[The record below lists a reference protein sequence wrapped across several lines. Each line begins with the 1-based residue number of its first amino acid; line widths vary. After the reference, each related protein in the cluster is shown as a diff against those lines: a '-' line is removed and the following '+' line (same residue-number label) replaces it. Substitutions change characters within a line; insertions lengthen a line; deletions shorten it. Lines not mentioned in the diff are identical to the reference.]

1 MRAGLLLTRLLRR
14 TGSHFA
20 GKRYGSIA
28 VLLTALCLTPVP
40 AIAQQ
45 TNPEMPKLRLAVGG
59 KPALFY
65 LPLTVTERL
74 GYFRDQGLDIEIS
87 DFPGGAR
94 ALQALI
100 GGSADVVTGS
110 FEHTIQMQAKSQQIK
125 AVMQLG
131 QFPGCVLAVLAA
143 KAQRYRRPA
152 DLKGMKIGITAPGSG
167 THLMVQ
173 HFMVRNG
180 LAATD
185 ASFVGVGASAS
196 AVAAVQRGEIDAI
209 VNVDPMISLLESQ
222 GLIKI
227 VADTRTLDGTRQ
239 VFGGLYPAAVLYA
252 GEPFIAKNPRTVQA
266 LANALVRGL
275 KWIATHSAEEIAS
288 VMPEDYALGKQAALH
303 PVDPQQS
310 ADVFARRPLQPGGG
324 GDRRDRAQGVRPGR
338 RARQHRHR
346 RDLHRRVRGQGV
358 GGCPI
363 AERSLSGHAA

>member
-1 MRAGLLLTRLLRR
+1 
-14 TGSHFA
+14 
-20 GKRYGSIA
+20 
-28 VLLTALCLTPVP
+28 
-40 AIAQQ
+40 
-45 TNPEMPKLRLAVGG
+45 
-59 KPALFY
+59 
-65 LPLTVTERL
+65 VTERL

-110 FEHTIQMQAKSQQIK
+110 FEHTIQMQAKSQPIK
-125 AVMQLG
+125 AVVQLG
-131 QFPGCVLAVLAA
+131 QFPGYVLAVLAA
-143 KAQRYRRPA
+143 KAQRYRSPA

-196 AVAAVQRGEIDAI
+196 AVAAVQRGEIDAV
-209 VNVDPMISLLESQ
+209 VNVDPMISLMESQ
-222 GLIKI
+222 GLIKV
-227 VADTRTLDGTRQ
+227 VADTRTLEGTRQ

-275 KWIATHSAEEIAS
+275 KWIATHSAEEIAG
-288 VMPEDYALGKQAALH
+288 VMPEDYALGNKPLYIQSIRNSLPMYSPDGRFSREAAETAATVLKAF
-303 PVDPQQS
+303 DPDVARANTDIAATYTDAFADKAS
-310 ADVFARRPLQPGGG
+310 AAAR
-324 GDRRDRAQGVRPGR
+324 
-338 RARQHRHR
+338 
-346 RDLHRRVRGQGV
+346 
-358 GGCPI
+358 
-363 AERSLSGHAA
+363 